1 MYLGLSPEHNR
12 GEKRHPDCDKLGKMS
27 SWFHWCGTFCFTSV
41 RGFGAGLRCTEHKGA
56 EPYIRPVLTI
66 YKRLYNHLTCSG
78 IHVGDSCVSN
88 KISSRPQ
95 HVGNSKQVRARS
107 VLQEIEHWYW
117 SYIRHWLLRGYP
129 DYTRLR
135 LSSEHNVL
143 PCTESNGE
151 EFFLNRNEIE
161 LFLSGNRIAIR
172 KSKMCRI
179 EN

>member
-1 MYLGLSPEHNR
+1 
-12 GEKRHPDCDKLGKMS
+12 MS

-56 EPYIRPVLTI
+56 EPYIRPALTI
-66 YKRLYNHLTCSG
+66 YKRLYNHSTCSG

-117 SYIRHWLLRGYP
+117 SYIRHWLLLGYP
-129 DYTRLR
+129 DYRR
-135 LSSEHNVL
+135 SIMFCPVPKKMVKNFFKSE
-143 PCTESNGE
+143 
-151 EFFLNRNEIE
+151 RNWIVS
-161 LFLSGNRIAIR
+161 FWCVNRIAIR